1 MLTAFNR
8 VSTLAEKATTDV
20 VKEELLKEDAE
31 VKLYNSFKEIKA
43 NVESLLA
50 DKKYNEALDAFAT
63 LRPLVD
69 NLFDNVM
76 VMDKDEAIKENR
88 LGLLKQIY
96 STMLTI
102 CDLSKIV
109 YK

>member
-8 VSTLAEKATTDV
+8 VSTLAQKATTDI

-31 VKLYNSFKEIKA
+31 IKLYNGFKEIKS
-43 NVESLLA
+43 NVESLLV
-50 DKKYNEALDAFAT
+50 DKKYNQALDAFAT

-76 VMDKDEAIKENR
+76 VMDKYEVKENR